1 VTHPDRTIFVTLGP
15 QELPSDLAGRHY
27 IRLDG
32 TAGPLNDMANR
43 LKHAGCKIDQTGTR
57 WLDPTRFP
65 DRDHIP
71 APPN

>member
-1 VTHPDRTIFVTLGP
+1 VTHPDRTIFVTLG
-15 QELPSDLAGRHY
+15 
-27 IRLDG
+27 LDG